1 MSSGLC
7 CGWTVQKGDS
17 DGYPCGLTN
26 CTDVTP
32 KMIERQIACRAS
44 CRLTVLAAVLLFV
57 SGHVAAQETVRAKS
71 SPAAE
76 QTTIAPAN
84 SDTESQ
90 GGPTAPAGSAMILV
104 SRQPVKLLAGPS
116 SSAPSM
122 YGFPAG
128 RRFRMIGEESG
139 FAQLEDVKSGAKGWI
154 DESALGQSPAVPLA
168 AVPSQ
173 PKPSLRSHK
182 EISASKEVKASIP
195 STPHPPSHT
204 HTKKIASTPSKTKP
218 IHKAATAET
227 QSETT
232 ASEQPK
238 RRGLFGLRRNSAQ
251 GVLF

>member
-1 MSSGLC
+1 M
-7 CGWTVQKGDS
+7 
-17 DGYPCGLTN
+17 
-26 CTDVTP
+26 
-32 KMIERQIACRAS
+32 
-44 CRLTVLAAVLLFV
+44 LTVLAVVLLFV

-104 SRQPVKLLAGPS
+104 SKQPVKLLAGPS

-173 PKPSLRSHK
+173 PKPICAR
-182 EISASKEVKASIP
+182 I
-195 STPHPPSHT
+195 
-204 HTKKIASTPSKTKP
+204 
-218 IHKAATAET
+218 
-227 QSETT
+227 
-232 ASEQPK
+232 
-238 RRGLFGLRRNSAQ
+238 RR
-251 GVLF
+251 

>member
-1 MSSGLC
+1 
-7 CGWTVQKGDS
+7 
-17 DGYPCGLTN
+17 
-26 CTDVTP
+26 
-32 KMIERQIACRAS
+32 
-44 CRLTVLAAVLLFV
+44 
-57 SGHVAAQETVRAKS
+57 
-71 SPAAE
+71 
-76 QTTIAPAN
+76 
-84 SDTESQ
+84 
-90 GGPTAPAGSAMILV
+90 MILV
-104 SRQPVKLLAGPS
+104 SKQPVKLLAGPS

-139 FAQLEDVKSGAKGWI
+139 FAQLEDVKSGARGWI

-173 PKPSLRSHK
+173 PKPTLRSHK
-182 EISASKEVKASIP
+182 EITVSKEVKASIP
-195 STPHPPSHT
+195 STPHPTSHT